1 MYMFELGV
9 CLLIKSLCSF
19 MVDRNLGHYV
29 VVTVIVVSKEGKYL
43 IVKRA
48 DWEKNFAGRWTVPG
62 GKLEVLDYV
71 LREKDTPD
79 CWYNVFDD
87 VVKREVKEEVGLEV
101 EDVGYVTNLAYL
113 RKDGIPCLCI
123 SLYAKAKS
131 ENVSLCRALTDFAW
145 VSSEEAKEHDLI
157 GGIHE
162 ELEIL
167 DKRLGSG
174 EKVGWK
180 GKAEEQ
186 KKDWGSGVDKEWD
199 GN

>member
-1 MYMFELGV
+1 
-9 CLLIKSLCSF
+9 

-29 VVTVIVVSKEGKYL
+29 VVTVIVVNKEGKYL
-43 IVKRA
+43 VVKRA
-48 DWEKNFAGRWTVPG
+48 DWKKNFAGRWSVPG

-101 EDVGYVTNLAYL
+101 EGVGYVTNLAYL

-123 SLYAKAKS
+123 SLYASAKS
-131 ENVSLCRALTDFAW
+131 DGVRLCDALTDFAW
-145 VSSEEAKEHDLI
+145 VSSEEAKGYDLI

-162 ELEIL
+162 ELVML
-167 DKRLGSG
+167 D
-174 EKVGWK
+174 
-180 GKAEEQ
+180 GKLSS
-186 KKDWGSGVDKEWD
+186 KDDSVEPNGGKMGKWGSG
-199 GN
+199 GL